1 MLLSDEQVMT
11 IGISI
16 ILILSRSSSSI
27 SRMRQIEQE
36 TM

>member
-11 IGISI
+11 VGISI
-16 ILILSRSSSSI
+16 ILILSSSSSSI